1 MIDKMTKFATDIRE
15 LCEERGFEYIDA
27 VIYWC
32 AENEVEVEYAA
43 AMIKQNQNIMS
54 LIEAEANTLNMIK
67 KSGAKLEL

>member
-1 MIDKMTKFATDIRE
+1 MIDRISKFAADIRA

-32 AENEVEVEYAA
+32 GENEVEVEYAA

-54 LIEAEANTLNMIK
+54 LIEAEANALKLIK